1 MSLREGTVMSARNRW
16 LAITAGAVGLLLITA
31 LLLPTILRPR
41 PADRVIT
48 VEAQKYGYSPSVIHV
63 NKGDRI
69 TLRFKAKDVT
79 HGFFLEGYDLD
90 GKARPEMPSFWV
102 RRPSTGED
110 FHPVDEVTFVADREG
125 KFRFRCS
132 TTCGYMHPFM
142 QGELIVQPN
151 RLFPVSILLSLATTV
166 LSLLWFARPERQR

>member
-1 MSLREGTVMSARNRW
+1 MNDETRW
-16 LAITAGAVGLLLITA
+16 LTVVAVAVGLLVVGA
-31 LLLPTILRPR
+31 LLLPNMLGHK
-41 PADRVIT
+41 PADRTIT
-48 VEAQKYGYSPSVIHV
+48 VEAQKYGYTPAVIKV
-63 NKGDRI
+63 NRGDRI

-110 FHPVDEVTFVADREG
+110 FHPVEEITFVADHEG
-125 KFRFRCS
+125 KFRYRCS

-142 QGELIVQPN
+142 QGELIVAPN
-151 RLFPVSILLSLATTV
+151 RLFPASILLALATTV
-166 LSLLWFARPERQR
+166 LTLLWFAQPEGK

>member
-1 MSLREGTVMSARNRW
+1 MTGTKQWWIAALGVSV
-16 LAITAGAVGLLLITA
+16 LGIVGAV
-31 LLLPTILRPR
+31 LLPAWLQPK
-41 PADRVIT
+41 PVDRVIT
-48 VEAQKYGYSPSVIHV
+48 VEAQKYGYTPSVIKV
-63 NKGDRI
+63 NQGDRI

-110 FHPVDEVTFVADREG
+110 FRAVEEVTFVAGREG

-142 QGELIVQPN
+142 QGELTVRPN

-166 LSLLWFARPERQR
+166 CSLLWFARPVGQ

>member
-1 MSLREGTVMSARNRW
+1 MNSKSRW
-16 LAITAGAVGLLLITA
+16 LTVVAGVGLLVVGVL
-31 LLLPTILRPR
+31 LRPSLLR
-41 PADRVIT
+41 HKPVDRTIT
-48 VEAQKYGYSPSVIHV
+48 VEAQKYGYTPAVIKV

-110 FHPVDEVTFVADREG
+110 FHPVDEVTFVADHEG
-125 KFRFRCS
+125 KFRYRCS

-142 QGELIVQPN
+142 QGELIVAPN
-151 RLFPVSILLSLATTV
+151 RLFPVSILLALMTTV
-166 LSLLWFARPERQR
+166 FTLLWFSRPEGK